1 MITLSEAFKL
11 CQIRDDEVVRMVK
24 EGDSYPWYA
33 PSFYTG
39 AEIRKR
45 MDMKKIQVVHI
56 RPYFAFYEYQ
66 GMAFEVRG
74 L

>member
-11 CQIRDDEVVRMVK
+11 CQIRDDELVRMVK
-24 EGDSYPWYA
+24 EGDSYWYA

-39 AEIRKR
+39 AEIRKHK
-45 MDMKKIQVVHI
+45 DMKKIQVVHI
-56 RPYFAFYEYQ
+56 RPCFVFGEYE
-66 GMAFEVRG
+66 GMEFEVRG

>member
-11 CQIRDDEVVRMVK
+11 CQIRDDQVVRMVE
-24 EGDSYPWYA
+24 EGYSYWYA

-39 AEIRKR
+39 AEIRKH

-56 RPYFAFYEYQ
+56 RPYFDLYEYE
-66 GMAFEVRG
+66 GMEFEVRG